1 MHTLIDTHCHI
12 HEEDYPDALK
22 AIQEGASLGVTK
34 FICVG
39 TDLESSKKAVQFAK
53 KYKKYGA
60 YAAIGIH
67 PHEATD
73 EKIEQ
78 NLNQNTWQE
87 LNDLAKEPEVVAI
100 GEFGFDFFYHK
111 ESDTKNNQTELAKRH
126 LQLAEELGLPIIL
139 HVREAFEPLFDLIK
153 EFPGIK
159 GVVHSF
165 SDTPDYLNQI
175 LNLPNNL
182 YIGLNGIM
190 TFTKNPKQLESAKA
204 VPLERLVLETDSPYL
219 TPPPE
224 RGKIN
229 SIKNTLQIAKFLSEL
244 RGEEVEHFCEA
255 TTANSEKLFSI

>member
-53 KYKKYGA
+53 KYKKHGA

-73 EKIEQ
+73 EKIEK
-78 NLNQNTWQE
+78 NLSQNTWQE
-87 LNDLAKEPEVVAI
+87 LNELAKEPEVVAI

-111 ESDTKNNQTELAKRH
+111 ESDAKNNQTKLAKRH

-175 LNLPNNL
+175 LNLSNNL

-190 TFTKNPKQLESAKA
+190 TFTKNPKQLEAAKA
-204 VPLERLVLETDSPYL
+204 VPLDKLVLETDSPYL